1 MMQSRR
7 QTIWLVSML
16 SLMVI
21 LSAYYLLTEQANPA
35 GKKSELSSSS
45 DQDGIRVTEIDPPQG
60 EEAMGGAPLSEEEV
74 LESMKQSSGQ
84 AFFDQVELDRRTW
97 FDREHERLSTI
108 ISDTANHTQE
118 EAAAAVEELSRLEE
132 MDERITSLQTKL
144 LSNYENAAVEME
156 ENRYKVIVQADA
168 LNKRQAVDIVDL
180 AVKELGITPDQVAV
194 QYVP

>member
-1 MMQSRR
+1 MQNRR

-21 LSAYYLLTEQANPA
+21 LSAYYLLTEEANPA
-35 GKKSELSSSS
+35 GKKSELSASTGG
-45 DQDGIRVTEIDPPQG
+45 DDIQVTEIDPPQG
-60 EEAMGGAPLSEEEV
+60 EEAAGGDALSEEEA
-74 LESMKQSSGQ
+74 LESMNRATGQ
-84 AFFDQVELDRRTW
+84 AFFDQVELNRRTW
-97 FDREHERLSTI
+97 FDREHERLSMI

-118 EAAAAVEELSRLEE
+118 EAAAAVEDLSRLEE

-144 LSNYENAAVEME
+144 LSNYENAAVELE
-156 ENRYKVIVQADA
+156 ENRYKVIVQADT
-168 LNKRQAVDIVDL
+168 LDRRQAVDIVDL

>member
-1 MMQSRR
+1 MQNRR

-21 LSAYYLLTEQANPA
+21 LSAYYLLTEEVNP
-35 GKKSELSSSS
+35 GKKSELSASTG
-45 DQDGIRVTEIDPPQG
+45 QDDIRVTEIDPPQG
-60 EEAMGGAPLSEEEV
+60 EEAAGGMGDEEA
-74 LESMKQSSGQ
+74 LESMNR

-97 FDREHERLSTI
+97 FDREHERLSMI

-144 LSNYENAAVEME
+144 LSSYDNAAVELE

-168 LNKRQAVDIVDL
+168 LDRRQAVDIVDL
-180 AVKELGITPDQVAV
+180 AVRELGITPDQVAV

>member
-1 MMQSRR
+1 MMQNRR

-21 LSAYYLLTEQANPA
+21 LSAYYLLTEEVNP
-35 GKKSELSSSS
+35 GKKSELSASTG
-45 DQDGIRVTEIDPPQG
+45 QDDIRVTEIDPPQG
-60 EEAMGGAPLSEEEV
+60 EEAGGMSDEEA
-74 LESMKQSSGQ
+74 LESMNRAAGQ
-84 AFFDQVELDRRTW
+84 AFFDQVELNRRTW
-97 FDREHERLSTI
+97 FDREHERLSMI

-144 LSNYENAAVEME
+144 LSSYDNAAVELE

-168 LNKRQAVDIVDL
+168 LDRRQAVDIVDL
-180 AVKELGITPDQVAV
+180 AVRELGITPDQVAV